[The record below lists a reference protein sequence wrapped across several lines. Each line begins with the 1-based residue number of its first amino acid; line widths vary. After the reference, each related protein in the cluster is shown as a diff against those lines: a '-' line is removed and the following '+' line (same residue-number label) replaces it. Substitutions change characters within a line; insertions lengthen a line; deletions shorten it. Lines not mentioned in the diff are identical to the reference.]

1 MLVLFSLALMTVDHR
16 LHYLDN
22 VRSTISVLI
31 YPIQYLVSF
40 PTSASNWLGDNLMSR
55 EELLEENEKIH
66 TKNIFLEAQM
76 QKFVSLEIENMR
88 LRTLLDASK
97 RLTDRV
103 LTAELLSVD
112 LDPFSHQVMINKGM
126 RHEVYKGQP
135 ILDAKGVYGQVV
147 QVSPISST
155 VVLLTDPGHALPVQL
170 NRSGVRAMAKGTG
183 SEDKL
188 NLLHVP
194 NNADINVGDLMVTS
208 GLGGVFPMGYPVALV
223 TKVQP
228 DSSQPFA
235 TIEAKPLALIDR
247 SREVLLVWREKIA
260 EIVIKENEQDELI
273 DVEEPI
279 LDPMKEVEPEVESEV
294 EVDVVQEIESEV
306 EPEVE
311 VDVVQEVEPD
321 VGQE

>member
-1 MLVLFSLALMTVDHR
+1 MTVDHR

-22 VRSTISVLI
+22 VRSVISVFV
-31 YPIQYLVSF
+31 YPVQYLVSF
-40 PTSASNWLGDNLMSR
+40 PTSASNWMGDNLQSR
-55 EELLEENEKIH
+55 EELLVENEKVH
-66 TKNIFLEAQM
+66 TKNAFLEAQM

-126 RHEVYKGQP
+126 RHGVYKGQP

-170 NRSGVRAMAKGTG
+170 NRTGVRAVAQGTG
-183 SEDKL
+183 TKDQL

-194 NNADINVGDLMVTS
+194 NNADIKEGDLMVTS

-223 TKVQP
+223 TKVEP

-235 TIEAKPLALIDR
+235 TIEARPLSLIDR

-260 EIVIKENEQDELI
+260 EVVIKENKQDELI
-273 DVEEPI
+273 DVKETKLEP
-279 LDPMKEVEPEVESEV
+279 LREVEPNVEEELNV
-294 EVDVVQEIESEV
+294 EEGLNV
-306 EPEVE
+306 EEEFNVNE
-311 VDVVQEVEPD
+311 E
-321 VGQE
+321 